1 MPDPPSALRKN
12 SPGTGQVTLALTSP
26 HRRGKVGRFPKLLRD
41 QINQMIRDG
50 CSYSHI
56 LQKLKFTPE
65 TAGLCISKQNLS
77 RWKLGG
83 YQEWLAQQ
91 EWREDMRERQ
101 ADALELLHD
110 SESSKFQEV
119 SLQVA
124 AMRIFQLLQRLE
136 ASSLPTN
143 LHYLHPGF
151 IRLLAVLPRISREA
165 LRYQKYRDACV
176 RARIQLQALQDPKR
190 KLNDDERRA
199 IVRNVDEILGLAS
212 PDPESPSVPAPS
224 HDTHPV
230 TAR

>member
-1 MPDPPSALRKN
+1 MPDPPSKPRKN
-12 SPGTGQVTLALTSP
+12 SPGNGHATLAVTTA
-26 HRRGKVGRFPKLLRD
+26 HRRGKVARFPKALRD

-50 CSYSHI
+50 SSYSAI
-56 LQKLKFTPE
+56 IQKLKSSPE
-65 TAGLCISKQNLS
+65 TASLVISKQNLS

-83 YQEWLAQQ
+83 YQDWLAQQ

-136 ASSLPTN
+136 TSSLPTN
-143 LHYLHPGF
+143 LQDLPPGF

-176 RARIQLQALQDPKR
+176 RARAQLQALQDPKR

-199 IVRNVDEILGLAS
+199 IVRNVDEILGLAL
-212 PDPESPSVPAPS
+212 PDPDPPA
-224 HDTHPV
+224 PV
-230 TAR
+230 TAPTPSKIA